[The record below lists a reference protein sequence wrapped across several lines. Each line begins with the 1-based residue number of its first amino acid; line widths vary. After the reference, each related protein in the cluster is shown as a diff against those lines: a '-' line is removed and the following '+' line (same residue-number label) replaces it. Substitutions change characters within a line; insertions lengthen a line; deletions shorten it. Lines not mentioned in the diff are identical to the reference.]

1 MLYWYWPIKDIL
13 SGIAINSSYEPFPYC
28 HLVIPILIIEL
39 QNGII
44 ILLSNS
50 TSDKELKWKLTV
62 CLLKSWQLYSVKEL
76 LIRSRRTFP
85 QATTSAGCSYL
96 LKRIHLPDHIISR
109 TWSTWN
115 WFLLVVINVIPFSP
129 IQCTTRPDFNKVP
142 LVPPPLV
149 LHGFLVN

>member
-1 MLYWYWPIKDIL
+1 MEAHGLFTKIL
-13 SGIAINSSYEPFPYC
+13 AVLFRKRTVNQISKNISASY
-28 HLVIPILIIEL
+28 H
-39 QNGII
+39 
-44 ILLSNS
+44 
-50 TSDKELKWKLTV
+50 
-62 CLLKSWQLYSVKEL
+62 CL
-76 LIRSRRTFP
+76 
-85 QATTSAGCSYL
+85 YL